1 VEKVW
6 LRGLLREL
14 AVTDER
20 EIAMI
25 RRFGYPEAR
34 PLAEIDPLADVTGHD
49 DEGRLRDRPDGQEG

>member
-1 VEKVW
+1 MW